1 MARAAVLLTL
11 FLALTLPVLAA
22 GGPIH
27 LGPEDRLQVLLQENG
42 GTGYEWKLVSP
53 AKGKAAQLVG
63 STLHR
68 TTAGVPGAP
77 QFRSF
82 EFEGRAGEKKQAL
95 KFELRA
101 PWEKG
106 KPAETFEVTVQGTR
120 PTSATEVT
128 TLVYRVRPQT
138 RFAVTLPLTAEGWSW
153 KSPET
158 GDAAILK
165 PLGREGQQ
173 LRLQAAAEGQTSFLV
188 TEEPTR
194 GPATEPRRSLFVS
207 VTVAP

>member
-1 MARAAVLLTL
+1 MARVAVLLTL
-11 FLALTLPVLAA
+11 FLALSLPVPAA
-22 GGPIH
+22 EGPVY
-27 LGPEDRLQVLLQENG
+27 LGPKDRLQVLLQENG
-42 GTGYEWKLVSP
+42 GTGYEWTLVSP
-53 AKGKAAQLVG
+53 ATGKVAKLVG
-63 STLHR
+63 STLQR
-68 TTAGVPGAP
+68 TTSGVPGAP
-77 QFRSF
+77 QFRVF
-82 EFEGRAGEKKQAL
+82 EFEGCAEEMKQTL

-106 KPAETFEVTVQGTR
+106 KAAEAFEVAVQGTR
-120 PTSATEVT
+120 QTSVTEVT
-128 TLVYRVRPQT
+128 PLVYRVRPQT

-194 GPATEPRRSLFVS
+194 GPATEPRRSLFVT